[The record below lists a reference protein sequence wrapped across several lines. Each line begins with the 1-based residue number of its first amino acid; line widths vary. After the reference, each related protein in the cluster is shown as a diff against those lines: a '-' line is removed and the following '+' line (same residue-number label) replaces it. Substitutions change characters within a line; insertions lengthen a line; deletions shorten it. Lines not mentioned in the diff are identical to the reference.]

1 MPSIRVLVVILVVAL
16 AAPADAAERLVWFGT
31 YTGGKTGSEGIY
43 VSRFDDATGAISAP
57 VLAAA
62 AKSPSFL
69 ALHPALPVLYAV
81 SEVADADGKPGGA
94 VQAFAIDAATG
105 NLTAKNHQPAGGDGP
120 CHVTVDAGG
129 RVALTANYGG
139 GSAICLGLE
148 ADGSLKPVVAG
159 HPGGLLQHA
168 YDRKPD
174 EGFNPGR
181 QEKPHGHS
189 IDPTPDGRFAIV
201 CDLGLDK
208 VFVHALDTT
217 RATLAPHAAATTKA
231 GAGPRHFALH
241 PSGRFGYCVNELD
254 LTVTAFAF
262 DPQAGTLTEI
272 QSLSTLPADVTD
284 RKGFST
290 AEIAVHPTGKFLY
303 ASNRGHHSIAI
314 YAIDPPSGKLSFLGV
329 EPIRGKTPRTFA
341 LDPTGRF
348 LLAGGQESNTV
359 TVFAIDPA
367 TGRLTFTGTSIDV
380 PVPVCI
386 TFSRQPLASSS
397 SR

>member
-1 MPSIRVLVVILVVAL
+1 MPSIRVLFVILVVAS

-43 VSRFDDATGAISAP
+43 VSQFDDSTGTISAP

-62 AKSPSFL
+62 ARSPSFL
-69 ALHPALPVLYAV
+69 ALHPSLPVLYAV

-94 VQAFAIDAATG
+94 LQAFAIDAATG
-105 NLTAKNHQPAGGDGP
+105 SLTAKNHQPSGGGGP
-120 CHVTVDAGG
+120 CHVAVDAGG
-129 RVALTANYGG
+129 RVALAANYGG

-148 ADGSLKPVVAG
+148 TDGSLKPVVAG
-159 HPGGLLQHA
+159 SPGGLLQHA

-201 CDLGLDK
+201 CDLGLDE
-208 VFVHALDTT
+208 VFVHALDAG

-241 PSGRFGYCVNELD
+241 PAGRFGYGVNELD

-262 DPQAGTLTEI
+262 DPQAGSLTEI
-272 QSLSTLPADVTD
+272 QTLSTLPADVTD

-290 AEIAVHPTGKFLY
+290 AEIAVHPTGTFLY
-303 ASNRGHHSIAI
+303 ASNRGHHSIAM
-314 YAIDPPSGKLSFLGV
+314 YAIDPASGKLSFLGV
-329 EPIRGKTPRTFA
+329 EPIRGKTPRAFA
-341 LDPTGRF
+341 IEPTGRF

-367 TGRLTFTGTSIDV
+367 TGRLSFTGTSIDV

-386 TFSRQPLASSS
+386 TFARQPLASSS

>member
-1 MPSIRVLVVILVVAL
+1 MPSIRVLVVILIVAS
-16 AAPADAAERLVWFGT
+16 AAPAGAAERLVWFGT

-94 VQAFAIDAATG
+94 LQAFAIDAATG
-105 NLTAKNHQPAGGDGP
+105 SLTAKNHQPSGGGGP
-120 CHVTVDAGG
+120 CHVAVDAGG
-129 RVALTANYGG
+129 RVALAANYGG

-148 ADGSLKPVVAG
+148 TDGSLKPVVAG
-159 HPGGLLQHA
+159 SPAGLLQHA

-208 VFVHALDTT
+208 VFVHALDAG
-217 RATLAPHAAATTKA
+217 RAILAPHAAATTKA

-254 LTVTAFAF
+254 FTVTAFAF

-303 ASNRGHHSIAI
+303 ASNRGHHSIAM
-314 YAIDPPSGKLSFLGV
+314 YAIDPASGTLSFLGV
-329 EPIRGKTPRTFA
+329 EPIRGKTPRAFA
-341 LDPTGRF
+341 IDPTGRF